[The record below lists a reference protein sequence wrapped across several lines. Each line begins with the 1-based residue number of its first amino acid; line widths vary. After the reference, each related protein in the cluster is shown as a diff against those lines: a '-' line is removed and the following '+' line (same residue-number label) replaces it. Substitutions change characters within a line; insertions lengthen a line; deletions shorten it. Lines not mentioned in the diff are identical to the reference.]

1 MTADDRQTPPRTD
14 DSSVGSPEPSE
25 GGLRPVSAQSAS
37 AVATEAIRKAIM
49 EGHLQPGS
57 RLKEE
62 ELARQLQISRTPVR
76 HALNILAGE
85 GLIVLA
91 PNRGAEVRAYSAE
104 ELTEVY
110 QLRALLE
117 GHGARLAADRVTDE
131 MLQQLRDSCDRFA
144 RIRETASDNLRPLAD
159 ENLVFHGLILKGA
172 GSQWLSSFV
181 HRITNLSLVQSAYW
195 LYSPDLRLNSEHCH
209 RQLVR
214 ALENHDGERAEL
226 IMKGHILEA
235 KDLLI
240 DMHQAS

>member
-1 MTADDRQTPPRTD
+1 MSADGDSTPPTRD
-14 DSSVGSPEPSE
+14 ESSVASPDPGSR
-25 GGLRPVSAQSAS
+25 GLHPVSAQSAS
-37 AVATEAIRKAIM
+37 AVATDAIRKAIM
-49 EGHLQPGS
+49 EGHLQPGT

-62 ELARQLQISRTPVR
+62 ELARQLHTSRTPVR

-110 QLRALLE
+110 QLRGLLE
-117 GHGARLAADRVTDE
+117 GHGARLAAARVSEELLDE
-131 MLQQLRDSCDRFA
+131 LRDSCERFA
-144 RIRETASDNLRPLAD
+144 RIRETSDDDIRPLVE
-159 ENLVFHGLILKGA
+159 ENLTFHGLILKA
-172 GSQWLSSFV
+172 AASQWLSSFV

-195 LYSPDLRLNSEHCH
+195 LYSPELRLNSEHCH

-214 ALENHDGERAEL
+214 ALENRDGERAEL

-235 KDLLI
+235 KDFLI
-240 DMHQAS
+240 GMHQAP